1 MTTKHSGVMWI
12 GGALALVVL
21 SMAVPQAAQDIQQK
35 LAAAKQAAALNQKA
49 LRSYSWLE
57 KTELSYKGEV
67 KNTKVDMCRYGPD
80 GKVQKSPVVEPAP
93 AEKKRGLKGKIVAKK
108 TGEMKEELE
117 SAVALIQQYVP
128 PSPDMMQVVMNA
140 GTASISQAG
149 PGRASLKFPG
159 YVKANDA
166 LTLTFDTEVKSLQQI
181 EVNTWQGDPENAVTL
196 TVNMEALPDGTSHP
210 ATVVLGMPKQNIEVR
225 ITKSNYQKLAQ

>member
-1 MTTKHSGVMWI
+1 MKTRHSRLI
-12 GGALALVVL
+12 GIACALAALVL
-21 SMAVPQAAQDIQQK
+21 APLAAQDLKEK

-49 LRSYSWLE
+49 LRSYSWVE
-57 KTELSYKGEV
+57 KTELSLKGEV

-80 GKVQKSPVVEPAP
+80 GKVQKTPVVEPP
-93 AEKKRGLKGKIVAKK
+93 PPEQKRGMKGKIIAKK
-108 TGEMKEELE
+108 TAEMKEELE
-117 SAVALIQQYVP
+117 AAVALVQQYLP

-159 YVKANDA
+159 YAKANDA
-166 LTLTFDTEVKSLQQI
+166 LTLTFDTTVKSMQQI
-181 EVNTWQGDPENAVTL
+181 DVQTWLDEPDNAVTL
-196 TVNMEALPDGTSHP
+196 TVTMNALPDGVSHP
-210 ATVVLGMPKQNIEVR
+210 GTVVLGMPKRKIEVR

>member
-159 YVKANDA
+159 YVKANDS

-181 EVNTWQGDPENAVTL
+181 AVNTWQGDPENAVTL